1 MNKVQRAIPMVQVIL
16 MLPAA
21 MFMAALAVRGLGAPG
36 AEPARSAQAVV
47 MWYAARLWTL
57 WALLTALPLVA
68 VGLGCLELWR
78 RASDAAGMH
87 GLRGLLSADRTA
99 AFVGVLTVGAGIIL
113 VIVALHVM
121 MN

>member
-1 MNKVQRAIPMVQVIL
+1 MSGLKRAIPIVQVVLI
-16 MLPAA
+16 MPAVV
-21 MFMAALAVRGLGAPG
+21 FMAALAARGLGPPG

-57 WALLTALPLVA
+57 WLLLTALPLVA
-68 VGLGCLELWR
+68 IGLGSLELLR
-78 RASDAAGMH
+78 RASDGAGMH

-113 VIVALHVM
+113 VTVGLHMM